1 MTACGQIWQSR
12 QDENQDSLSGRE
24 EFYLK
29 ILWDRLGRLTDEG
42 KDLLLGR
49 RIGGAG
55 HRRELFLG
63 EEKHRSSAVG

>member
-1 MTACGQIWQSR
+1 MTARWQIRQAR

-49 RIGGAG
+49 RIRGAG
-55 HRRELFLG
+55 RRGKFFLG
-63 EEKHRSSAVG
+63 EEKHRPPAVG